1 MQKILTTLAA
11 ITISLSLN
19 AAHRPTFAQET
30 TADHRMAKPLSPT
43 LKCGDADGS
52 GVIELADVTFLI
64 NFLYSGGPSPDPRQG
79 GDQNCDG
86 IINISDCTYL
96 IAYIFDLG
104 GAEPCCYS
112 DAEYCPRLYT
122 TSFDL
127 ETATQ
132 MADLAHWAYFPAAD
146 FSSGNITA
154 ECWEAVT
161 FIESDPDFECDVVIT
176 GQEDTQLFL
185 ARDPWTSDIVVSF
198 RGSGPLADWITDAQA
213 ANPADWVYEDGTV
226 VTNSVHKG
234 FLCAYQSIRAE
245 LRSKL
250 ATAINDLDS
259 TSTARVYFTGH
270 SLGGALAT
278 LAALDLSS
286 WLVNIRDYDRDNVV
300 LYTYGAPRSLK
311 PKILAD
317 FRDRVPNAYA
327 VIEKT
332 DPVPYLLASYTQI
345 SNLIEINSK
354 LDESGTVAKSRL
366 EPINGELL
374 SSCGPATNPVPP
386 SFDFSGHDHKEYPK
400 RLEAAVTPG
409 LPNISLTVNNGYL
422 RYQWS
427 GDVQGPCDRVVL
439 CEDCP
444 DEFTNAQLL
453 LHNWEWVADG
463 NSQQT
468 LIPKREGMRVAYIDG
483 YNRVLKMTSPYVAKT
498 PTSLTIQR
506 QPLGAIVVGWKV
518 ADEGHYDYVAL
529 YNRNPNSAGPNGY
542 MAGTKHLVLPDLD
555 DRHTWTRIGGTYWIA
570 YVTADAAVGGN
581 RRILRVAGPIN

>member
-1 MQKILTTLAA
+1 MHRLLLIVTIVASLLILSRPALSSDGLTNLRN
-11 ITISLSLN
+11 IESLS
-19 AAHRPTFAQET
+19 PQIV
-30 TADHRMAKPLSPT
+30 
-43 LKCGDADGS
+43 CGDADGS
-52 GVIELADVTFLI
+52 GVVELADVTYLI
-64 NFLYSGGPSPDPRQG
+64 NFLYSGGPSPDPRQA

-104 GAEPCCYS
+104 GEKPCCYS
-112 DAEYCPRLYT
+112 KAEYCPRIYT
-122 TSFDL
+122 TLFDV
-127 ETATQ
+127 ETAIQ
-132 MADLAHWAYFPAAD
+132 MADLAHWAYFPAVD
-146 FSSGNITA
+146 FRRGNIIS
-154 ECWEAVT
+154 ECWEAIT
-161 FIESDPDFECDVVIT
+161 FIESDPEFECDVVIT
-176 GQEDTQLFL
+176 GREDTQLFL

-213 ANPADWVYEDGTV
+213 ANPSNWVFEDGTV
-226 VTNSVHKG
+226 VPNSVHKG
-234 FLCAYQSIRAE
+234 FLCAYQSVKTE
-245 LRSKL
+245 LKSEL
-250 ATAINDLDS
+250 SGFASGMVDS
-259 TSTARVYFTGH
+259 STARVYFTGH

-286 WLVNIRDYDRDNVV
+286 WLVDSFGYDRDNVV

-311 PKILAD
+311 PTLLTH
-317 FRDRVPNAYA
+317 FNERVPNAYA

-332 DPVPYLLASYTQI
+332 DPVPYLLSSYTQI
-345 SNLIEINSK
+345 TSLIEINTKENSDGNP
-354 LDESGTVAKSRL
+354 LKSRL
-366 EPINGELL
+366 EPINGMLL
-374 SSCGPATNPVPP
+374 EGCGSTLNPVPP

-400 RLEAAVTPG
+400 RLGAAVNPG
-409 LPNISLTVNNGYL
+409 LPTITLEVNNGYL
-422 RYQWS
+422 RYRWS

-444 DEFTNAQLL
+444 DEITDTQLL
-453 LHNWEWVADG
+453 LLNWEWVFRG
-463 NSQQT
+463 SSQQT

-518 ADEGHYDYVAL
+518 ADEGHHDYVAL

-570 YVTADAAVGGN
+570 YVTADAAVGGK